1 VEAFYLGRKD
11 KFRKPF
17 PEVRQQAARM
27 LKSLRV
33 TEARAAYTAKLRQQ
47 SSVEILLAPMRFPVE
62 AGDAPRRGPATAPVT
77 IVEFSDFQ
85 CPYCK
90 RAQAT
95 LREILARYGDQVSLV
110 FKDLPLTRT
119 HREAQRAA
127 EAARC
132 AGEQGKY
139 WEYHDALYA
148 APRITTDSYQQIAR
162 SLGLEADLLR
172 GCLDSRKFRARVQD
186 DVKQAGNV
194 GASSTPTFFINGIL
208 LKGAQP
214 IEAFAKII
222 DEELAARRAS
232 R

>member
-1 VEAFYLGRKD
+1 MKSFRGTVCFLLWVAAVSLPAQIHAQSEPAGKNAPLAIIDAIPITENDLNVQGKLLELENQAYQLRRRALENAISRRILEKAAAEKKLTGEELLKQEVDAKIPDPSPREVEAFYLGRKD
-11 KFRKPF
+11 KFRKPL

-47 SSVEILLAPMRFPVE
+47 SPVEILLAPMRFPVE

-90 RAQAT
+90 RTQAT

-119 HREAQRAA
+119 HREA
-127 EAARC
+127 
-132 AGEQGKY
+132 
-139 WEYHDALYA
+139 
-148 APRITTDSYQQIAR
+148 
-162 SLGLEADLLR
+162 
-172 GCLDSRKFRARVQD
+172 
-186 DVKQAGNV
+186 
-194 GASSTPTFFINGIL
+194 
-208 LKGAQP
+208 
-214 IEAFAKII
+214 
-222 DEELAARRAS
+222 
-232 R
+232 